1 MFPKNDIVTFSYT
14 FAWYKWEDWER
25 LLDWA
30 AWRGINLQL
39 AWVGY
44 EKIFLESFREIGM
57 TDDEI
62 LPFFSGP
69 AFQAWNRFGNIKGSW
84 GGLGGLPMAWIDAQ
98 FDLQKKIVA
107 RMVELGITPI
117 LPAFPGFVPD
127 AIHRARPNAN
137 VTKASNW
144 AGVEEYSEDLWLDP
158 FDDTYVEL
166 QRHFVEKQ
174 IEVFG
179 NITNIYTLDQF
190 NEMSPGSD
198 DPLYLSQ
205 VSKQT
210 YQALSAA
217 NPAAIWLMQAWLF
230 LSNPAYWT
238 NERID
243 AYLGGVEAKT
253 SWLILDLMAE
263 QLPQWQRTNGFS
275 GRPWIWCQLHNLGG
289 NMNLWGQVTNI
300 TVGPVQAVEGSDS
313 LVGFG
318 LAPEAYEGNEVVY
331 GLLLDQAWSASALDT
346 KNYFHDWA
354 RLRYGG
360 VGPIPESLFQAWE
373 LMREHVYDN
382 QAAGL
387 YYVGVGVYQLA
398 PALEGLAN
406 RSGFFPAPTA
416 LGYDP
421 KTLQRVWQL
430 MVKAGGDEP
439 TLWKIPA
446 FELDFVDV
454 TRQVMSNFFIDVYT
468 DLIHTFNSSMESWD
482 LLTQDVRTKSSREVA
497 IKGRKLL
504 DLLTALD
511 RVLSATAHFRLEEWL
526 DAAQYWGELTGN
538 EDLFAF
544 NARNLV
550 TVWIWEGPYLNDYSA
565 RAWSGITG
573 TYYHGRWSIF
583 VDGLNNATRTGVF
596 NETVVTQKTRAFE
609 KEWQYEGFSV
619 RDFEA
624 KARNT
629 RDIIEIV
636 QEQWLEVF

>member
-1 MFPKNDIVTFSYT
+1 MFPKDDIVTFSYT

-84 GGLGGLPMAWIDAQ
+84 GGLGGLPMTWIDAQ

-127 AIHRARPNAN
+127 AIHRARPNVN

-174 IEVFG
+174 IEAFG

-190 NEMSPGSD
+190 NEMSPDSD

-243 AYLGGVEAKT
+243 AYLGGVEDKT

-300 TVGPVQAVEGSDS
+300 TVGPVQAVESSDS

-360 VGPIPESLFQAWE
+360 VVPESLFQAWE

-416 LGYDP
+416 LGYHP

-430 MVKAGGDEP
+430 MVKAGVNEP
-439 TLWKIPA
+439 TLRNIPA

-454 TRQVMSNFFIDVYT
+454 ARQVMSNFFIDVYT

-482 LLTQDVRTKSSREVA
+482 LLTQDVRTKFSREVA
-497 IKGRKLL
+497 IEGRKLL

-511 RVLSATAHFRLEEWL
+511 RVLSTNAHFRLEEWL

-596 NETVVTQKTRAFE
+596 NETVVTQKIRAFE

-619 RDFEA
+619 RGFEA
-624 KARNT
+624 KTRNT